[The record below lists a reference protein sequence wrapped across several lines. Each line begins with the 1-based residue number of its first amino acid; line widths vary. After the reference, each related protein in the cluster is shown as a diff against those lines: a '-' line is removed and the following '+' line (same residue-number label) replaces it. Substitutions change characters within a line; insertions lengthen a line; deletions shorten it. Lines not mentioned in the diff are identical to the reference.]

1 MSKKWPLLESVHLI
15 AEGSA
20 VQLKVPEVNVCPSPE
35 PARPARAGCRYGSPS

>member
-20 VQLKVPEVNVCPSPE
+20 VQLKVPEVNVCPSPRTCS
-35 PARPARAGCRYGSPS
+35 PCTCRG